1 MAVESSELKKLGAHL
16 YSCTQRATKA
26 SITYTQKSAHKKR
39 IIFILYKA
47 CFVSFHKENLCNF
60 FTWSKKI
67 NPLMPGGNKS
77 SCVLKQTF
85 AL

>member
-39 IIFILYKA
+39 IIFMLYKA
-47 CFVSFHKENLCNF
+47 CFMFLF
-60 FTWSKKI
+60 IKKTY
-67 NPLMPGGNKS
+67 
-77 SCVLKQTF
+77 VTF
-85 AL
+85 LHEVKN